1 MSNFKSKVKQSLEDK
16 IPAEND
22 YYDEIKYSNNFF
34 VHIQSYID
42 TPGSIEI
49 QVIVPHEYMDDKEAS
64 IGEIEGAIDMLK
76 ELETILEQETSESVK
91 LEPYLVEVVD
101 DGAWKTPASMYSTGE
116 ISLSS

>member
-1 MSNFKSKVKQSLEDK
+1 MSDFKSKVKKSLQDK

-22 YYDEIKYSNNFF
+22 YYDEIQYSKKFF

-42 TPGSIEI
+42 TPGSIEV

-76 ELETILEQETSESVK
+76 ELETIIETETNVSVK

-116 ISLSS
+116 ISMSS